1 MHIGCHGLVWTGDFD
16 KRGFDLAVGK
26 SLDAGFDLL
35 EIPLFDPDSFDVSAA
50 KSSLRQRPITV
61 SASLGLGR
69 ETDISSEDPAAVAA
83 GERKLNAVLEVL
95 SELGSEYLIGVIYG
109 QLGKYA
115 GPSTA
120 LGRSNSI
127 GVLRRVAERAQ
138 TLGIRLGLEVVNRYE
153 SNLLNTAKQ
162 AITFLDELGHPNI
175 GVHLDTYHMNIEE
188 SDMIAPVLTC
198 GDRLS
203 YVHVGESH
211 RGYLGSGT
219 VDFDNFFRALALID
233 YDGPIAFESFS
244 SAVVSPDLSNNLA
257 IWRNLWQD
265 SGDLGSHANAFIRG
279 KMHAVDTIDLH

>member
-16 KRGFDLAVGK
+16 KSGFDLAVGK

-50 KSSLRQRPITV
+50 KSSLKKQPITV
-61 SASLGLGR
+61 TASLGLGP
-69 ETDISSEDPAAVAA
+69 ESDISSEDPGAVAA
-83 GERKLNAVLEVL
+83 GERKLNAVLDVL
-95 SELGSEYLIGVIYG
+95 SELESEYLIGVIYG
-109 QLGKYA
+109 KLGRYA

-127 GVLRRVAERAQ
+127 GVLRRVAERAR

-162 AITFLDELGHPNI
+162 AIAFLDEVGHPNI
-175 GVHLDTYHMNIEE
+175 GVHLDSYHMNIEE
-188 SDMIAPVLTC
+188 SDMIAPVLAC

-219 VDFDNFFRALALID
+219 VDFDSLFRALALID

-244 SAVVSPDLSNNLA
+244 SAVVSADLSNNLA

-279 KMHAVDTIDLH
+279 KMHAIDTTHLG